1 MYMWVKF
8 TFPYYVE
15 AMHERLSLSCVAK
28 NASVEINLEKVRNWL
43 TSSTFLSQLTSQHPY
58 METFIKKPHVYTIDI
73 NDLGLVEASIKEIV
87 SRKVKYE
94 TSYH

>member
-1 MYMWVKF
+1 
-8 TFPYYVE
+8 
-15 AMHERLSLSCVAK
+15 
-28 NASVEINLEKVRNWL
+28 
-43 TSSTFLSQLTSQHPY
+43 

-94 TSYH
+94 TSYY

>member
-1 MYMWVKF
+1 MKDYRYRAYPKTRQWKSTLRKF
-8 TFPYYVE
+8 
-15 AMHERLSLSCVAK
+15 A
-28 NASVEINLEKVRNWL
+28 IWL

>member
-1 MYMWVKF
+1 
-8 TFPYYVE
+8 
-15 AMHERLSLSCVAK
+15 
-28 NASVEINLEKVRNWL
+28 
-43 TSSTFLSQLTSQHPY
+43 